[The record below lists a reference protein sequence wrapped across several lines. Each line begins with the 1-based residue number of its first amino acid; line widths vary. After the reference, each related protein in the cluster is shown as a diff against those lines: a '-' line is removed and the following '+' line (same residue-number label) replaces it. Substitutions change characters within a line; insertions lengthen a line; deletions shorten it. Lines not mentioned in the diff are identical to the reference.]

1 MQRFREG
8 FTSIPAMRTLGDA
21 WDRDVAGAAREA
33 ARLGWTLAS
42 ELRARGVDF
51 SFTPVL
57 DLDYGTSGVIGN
69 RAFHR
74 NPNAVAHLA
83 AAFRDGLSAGGMPA
97 VGKHFPGHGF
107 VAADSH
113 EDLPR
118 DDRPRERIDADDLVP
133 FAALV
138 RKGIEAI
145 MPAHVVYPAVDARP
159 AGYSRVWIQDVLRG
173 RLGFDGLVVSDDL
186 GMAAATAEGD
196 IVARAEAAIAAGCDV
211 VLSCNEH
218 AATDELLERW
228 KPPSSPDLARRL
240 ATPRRPRA
248 GAPPELSQ

>member
-8 FTSIPAMRTLGDA
+8 FTLIPAMRTLGDA

-42 ELRARGVDF
+42 ELRGRGLDF
-51 SFTPVL
+51 SFAPVL
-57 DLDYGTSGVIGN
+57 DLDYGTSAVIGN

-83 AAFRDGLSAGGMPA
+83 AAFHDGLSAGGMPA

-113 EDLPR
+113 EGLPC
-118 DDRPRERIDADDLVP
+118 DDRPRERVAADDLVP
-133 FAALV
+133 FAALI

-159 AGYSRVWIQDVLRG
+159 AGYSRVWIRDVLRSG
-173 RLGFDGLVVSDDL
+173 LGFDGLVISDDL
-186 GMAAATAEGD
+186 GNRRRHAEGD
-196 IVARAEAAIAAGCDV
+196 IVARADAALAAGCDV

-240 ATPRRPRA
+240 ANMLGRA
-248 GAPPELSQ
+248 VGPPP